1 MPPNPKEIPD
11 KEPVSLYLK
20 DGELSPAGHW
30 ANYLKNLVNKV
41 VFRREVPPIL
51 DPEDPYSLKWVPK
64 NELSQFL
71 FGNGQQTQGLDLET
85 FWKTRLENLDAEIGR
100 VGADNSK
107 LGMSLLI
114 LKGFISDQ
122 MATQDI
128 EKSTPDLETTSNQDI
143 ENMVGNGLRVVLKTS
158 KKVRLTPTTP
168 KNEQLL
174 INRGVALNRLGS
186 CFADMDMVKVPKP
199 IAVSPTQRYIDV
211 ECAPGQPLSSIDSR
225 EEQLVIDEIPRH
237 VRHKIVVQLLR
248 GIDNYNMQGYV
259 FGDYNASSYNF
270 DPKEEKLWITDPGLS
285 EIVNGDYSQQLP
297 IAKASAEEVYKMFE
311 FTGLTGLMET
321 FGIDTEKIFRLKELS
336 SRDQLKE
343 VSDIIDVIQS

>member
-30 ANYLKNLVNKV
+30 ASYLKNLGNKV

-51 DPEDPYSLKWVPK
+51 NPEDPYSLKWVPK

-71 FGNGQQTQGLDLET
+71 FDNGQQTQGLDLET
-85 FWKTRLENLDAEIGR
+85 FWKNRLDNLDEEIGR

-114 LKGFISDQ
+114 LKGFLRDQ
-122 MATQDI
+122 MANADI
-128 EKSTPDLETTSNQDI
+128 ENSIPDLETTSNQGI

-199 IAVSPTQRYIDV
+199 IAVSPTQRFIDV

-225 EEQLVIDEIPRH
+225 EEQLAIDEIPRH
-237 VRHKIVVQLLR
+237 TRQKMVVQLLR
-248 GIDNYNMQGYV
+248 GIDNLNMQGHV
-259 FGDYNASSYNF
+259 FGDYNASSFNF
-270 DPKEEKLWITDPGLS
+270 DPTERQLWITDPGLN

-311 FTGLTGLMET
+311 TSGFTGLMET
-321 FGIDTEKIFRLKELS
+321 FGIDTDKISRLKELS
-336 SRDQLKE
+336 SRGQLKE
-343 VSDIIDVIQS
+343 VSDIIDVLQS